1 MKLSSVIK
9 LKHVSKVYQRDNQ
22 VYSALQ
28 DINIDIKS
36 GEFVSIMGQSGAGK
50 STLMNIIGLLD
61 NPTSGTYF
69 LSDQEV
75 SQLNDDQRS
84 FIRNQKLGFVFQS
97 FFLLPRLNILQNVLL
112 PTLYQG
118 HKAKDFSARALDLL
132 KRMGLAGMADRKPQ
146 QLSGG
151 QQQRVAIARALMC
164 QPAVILAD
172 EPTGAL
178 DSETGQ
184 MILNLF
190 KELNNAE
197 KVTIIIVTH
206 DLHIA
211 NQCQRIISI
220 KDGQVV

>member
-9 LKHVSKVYQRDNQ
+9 LNQVSKVYQRDNQ

-28 DINIDIKS
+28 NINIDIKD

-61 NPTSGTYF
+61 NPSSGDYF
-69 LSDQEV
+69 LSGQEV

-84 FIRNQKLGFVFQS
+84 IIRNQKLGFVFQS

-112 PTLYQG
+112 PTLYHG
-118 HKAKDFSARALDLL
+118 HKEKDFSGRALHLL
-132 KRMGLAGMADRKPQ
+132 NRIGLAGMTDRKPQ

-164 QPAVILAD
+164 QPTVILAD

-190 KELNNAE
+190 KDLNNAE

-206 DLHIA
+206 DHNIA